1 MICNL
6 FFCSKHST
14 WAPSEQVSQK
24 FTISR
29 RYLIAK
35 FETCQSAQLT
45 TCSLGR
51 KFLRFLLYFAS
62 NFSFRF
68 ALNMRDKFVVSIRFI
83 CHKSVADPK
92 RFDSAPDPTFHFDS
106 DPYSRLHD
114 IVLGFITNSFLNLS
128 TFQHALQDIY
138 DTCKAYVCNLLHI
151 FIGSTI
157 YIFLC

>member
-14 WAPSEQVSQK
+14 WAPSEQVLQK

-92 RFDSAPDPTFHFDS
+92 RFDSAPD
-106 DPYSRLHD
+106 SRLHD
-114 IVLGFITNSFLNLS
+114 IVLGFNTNSFLNLP

>member
-1 MICNL
+1 MLCNL

-68 ALNMRDKFVVSIRFI
+68 ALNIRDKFVVSIRFI
-83 CHKSVADPK
+83 CHISVADPK

-114 IVLGFITNSFLNLS
+114 IVLGFNKFVHLS
-128 TFQHALQDIY
+128 TCF
-138 DTCKAYVCNLLHI
+138 TR
-151 FIGSTI
+151 
-157 YIFLC
+157 YI